1 MSTQKLLIPIDG
13 SEFSRKVLSH
23 VCNIVSPDAFEITL
37 LQVADP
43 PPQMIA
49 PPPST
54 TYVGIGGNTI
64 PSTITTNP
72 RYAHTVYP
80 AQAEE
85 SLTLELIDEMA
96 QDAKLLEDAG
106 FTVSREVRFGD
117 PAKEIITFV
126 EHEGVNL
133 LAMATHGRSGLPR
146 LLMGSVAEAVLR
158 RLAVPILLVHPVDV
172 ADRDVQRSNG

>member
-1 MSTQKLLIPIDG
+1 MSTAKLLIPIDG

-49 PPPST
+49 PPPTT

-64 PSTITTNP
+64 PSTITTSS

-85 SLTLELIDEMA
+85 SLRLELIGEMA
-96 QDAKLLEDAG
+96 QDAKLLEEVG
-106 FTVSREVRFGD
+106 FAVSREVRFGN
-117 PAKEIITFV
+117 PAKEILDFV
-126 EHEGVNL
+126 ESEGVNL
-133 LAMATHGRSGLPR
+133 VAMATHGRSGLPR
-146 LLMGSVAEAVLR
+146 LLMGSIAEAVLR
-158 RLAVPILLVHPVDV
+158 RLAIPILLVHPVDV
-172 ADRDVQRSNG
+172 AGRELQEAD